1 MLYRVKNYF
10 DIWYFFVS
18 SIKLL
23 VKKLLLFII
32 SYYYLKS
39 SQIWQINN
47 LKIIFFSSKI
57 LKFISNEKYTNP
69 GRTSSKDITK
79 TMVVL

>member
-57 LKFISNEKYTNP
+57 LKFISNEKYPDP
-69 GRTSSKDITK
+69 GRTSLKDITK